1 MWTSRPPDDVAE
13 PREHRDSRPARVDY
27 EDLAETL
34 QALSYPARLELLDM
48 LRFPHT
54 AAEVKLTPH
63 RVVAGENPE
72 RAVSKQAVQA
82 HLDKLVDTGLVRVAT
97 VEVGGRQVN
106 QFLVNS
112 QRFYAIVEDL
122 RRLCVRYAG
131 RGPVGD
137 QTGTLGGATTG
148 GAPRGPRLTL
158 VHGVYEAKAFPL
170 TDETA
175 REGRWTVGRQRGAAV
190 SLDYDPYVSSEHAH
204 ITRGAK
210 GYVITDA
217 ADSKNGTFVNWE
229 PLPKGASQ
237 PLRAADIIGVG
248 RSLLCFAPE

>member
-1 MWTSRPPDDVAE
+1 MPE
-13 PREHRDSRPARVDY
+13 PRPTRVDY
-27 EDLAETL
+27 VDLAETL
-34 QALSYPARLELLDM
+34 QALSYPARLELLDI

-82 HLDKLVDTGLVRVAT
+82 HLDKLVDAGLVRVT
-97 VEVGGRQVN
+97 TTERGGRQVN
-106 QFLVNS
+106 EFLVNS

-137 QTGTLGGATTG
+137 QTGTLGSPAPT

-158 VHGVYEAKAFPL
+158 VHGVYEAKVFPL
-170 TDETA
+170 VAETA
-175 REGRWTVGRQRGAAV
+175 REGRWTIGRQRGVAV

-204 ITRGAK
+204 LTLGPK
-210 GYVITDA
+210 GYTLTDA

-229 PLPKGASQ
+229 PLPKGGSVL
-237 PLRAADIIGVG
+237 LRSADILGVG
-248 RSLLCFAPE
+248 RSLLCFAAE

>member
-1 MWTSRPPDDVAE
+1 MMPEPHGRGVSE
-13 PREHRDSRPARVDY
+13 PRTPRIDY

-34 QALSYPARLELLDM
+34 AALSYPARLELLDI

-54 AAEVKLTPH
+54 AAEIRLAPH
-63 RVVAGENPE
+63 RVVAGENPD

-82 HLDKLVDTGLVRVAT
+82 HLDKLVDAGLVRVAT
-97 VEVGGRQVN
+97 IDVGGRQAN

-112 QRFYAIVEDL
+112 QRFYAVVEDL

-137 QTGTLGGATTG
+137 HTGTLGGAATG
-148 GAPRGPRLTL
+148 GAMVGPRLTL

-170 TDETA
+170 TADTA
-175 REGRWTVGRQRGAAV
+175 RDGRWTIGRQRGVAV
-190 SLDYDPYVSSEHAH
+190 SLDYDPYVSGEHAH
-204 ITRGAK
+204 VRLGPK
-210 GYVITDA
+210 GYELVD
-217 ADSKNGTFVNWE
+217 DRESKNGTFVNWE
-229 PLPKGASQ
+229 LVPKGGSR

-248 RSLLCFAPE
+248 RSLLCFATE